1 MKKDSKKNYSI
12 SRKLKL
18 ESRIDEDFI
27 IKLNSLSLEDIIAL
41 KLELSTKIFKG
52 KFYGLQLYKYIPEI
66 AKDAVVKY
74 AIAATNSKINAS
86 YILGISYRYLK
97 YLQKGK
103 EYERYFDT
111 TPLTDQ
117 PIDDTLGL

>member
-1 MKKDSKKNYSI
+1 MKKDNKKNYSI

-18 ESRIDEDFI
+18 ESRIDEDFLV
-27 IKLNSLSLEDIIAL
+27 KLNSISLEDIIAL
-41 KLELSTKIFKG
+41 KLELSTKTFKG

-86 YILGISYRYLK
+86 YRYLK

-111 TPLTDQ
+111 TPLTDRAF
-117 PIDDTLGL
+117 DDTL

>member
-18 ESRIDEDFI
+18 ESRIDEDFLV
-27 IKLNSLSLEDIIAL
+27 KLNSISLEDIIAL
-41 KLELSTKIFKG
+41 KLELSTKTFKG

-66 AKDAVVKY
+66 AKDAAVKY

-86 YILGISYRYLK
+86 YILGISYRHLK
-97 YLQKGK
+97 YLQKGR
-103 EYERYFDT
+103 EYEKYFDT
-111 TPLTDQ
+111 THLTDQ
-117 PIDDTLGL
+117 SFDDTLGL